1 MNVIQKRMREEL
13 YKSRTL
19 RELTF
24 SDNISYDKGL
34 EIRKKQDESYK
45 RWQFYKNLNKAME
58 VKK

>member
-13 YKSRTL
+13 YKSKTL
-19 RELTF
+19 RSLTF
-24 SDNISYDKGL
+24 SNNISYSKGL

-45 RWQFYKNLNKAME
+45 KWQFYKNLNKAME